1 MIRSWRR
8 RSRGAKAGEKVRDA
22 WIKNGLALNARLRGD
37 RVLASEVP
45 LEGPF
50 GADELAQELDSTM
63 APTRRPRKLLRGVAD
78 PESSLGLKG
87 NLEGQEFTDPGFVST
102 TTDEEMAELFGSGV
116 TLQIDVP
123 PGTPVL
129 DLEELNSQREVLLGR
144 GLRYRVTGDREENGR
159 RVLDVEVLKQ
169 QQQRSRVVPWLIGGV
184 AVAVVVVVAVVAA
197 FMAVIGSGVPCVGG
211 GGSAVAAPPTR
222 AAVKEIPP
230 ERLRIYQEA
239 GKRFDVDWTFL
250 ASLGFQEC
258 GHGTCAEVNSS
269 GCGGPMQIGMVRESA
284 CSPGSGP
291 TIWERYRFD
300 ADGGGAD
307 PFSPADAIFTAARML
322 RPVFGL
328 KGDSYA
334 AYRAVACNY
343 YGACS
348 DGVAN
353 YADEVMARA
362 VEYGFRG
369 KGSPSPT
376 SPIASGATSTTGGS
390 SSGCGSGSTSSGS
403 GNEIVRIARSQ
414 LGTGESPPGSNCNP
428 YGPCVEW
435 CSLFV
440 SWVWKRA
447 GVPMEGSTADY
458 AYSGSIY
465 TWAETHQDDP
475 FAVPPLGGT
484 SSSSQGSGGARVLPP
499 TATPAPGDAVLYGTG
514 PGFGPGEY
522 SAHVGLVERVFPG
535 GQITTID
542 GNFGSIVARSG
553 PFMPS
558 QASTY
563 GMPGPVYGYAHP
575 PTSAEGSEDDG

>member
-1 MIRSWRR
+1 MSSRR
-8 RSRGAKAGEKVRDA
+8 RAG
-22 WIKNGLALNARLRGD
+22 
-37 RVLASEVP
+37 SP
-45 LEGPF
+45 L
-50 GADELAQELDSTM
+50 L
-63 APTRRPRKLLRGVAD
+63 
-78 PESSLGLKG
+78 
-87 NLEGQEFTDPGFVST
+87 
-102 TTDEEMAELFGSGV
+102 
-116 TLQIDVP
+116 
-123 PGTPVL
+123 
-129 DLEELNSQREVLLGR
+129 LLGA
-144 GLRYRVTGDREENGR
+144 GA
-159 RVLDVEVLKQ
+159 
-169 QQQRSRVVPWLIGGV
+169 I
-184 AVAVVVVVAVVAA
+184 AVVLVAITGTV
-197 FMAVIGSGVPCVGG
+197 MAILGSEIACVGG

-222 AAVKEIPP
+222 AAVNEIPP
-230 ERLRIYQEA
+230 PRLRLYQEA
-239 GKRFDVDWTFL
+239 GKRFDVDWAFL
-250 ASLGFQEC
+250 ASLGYQEC
-258 GHGTCAEVNSS
+258 GHGACAEVNSS

-328 KGDSYA
+328 SGDSYA
-334 AYRAVACNY
+334 AYRQVACNY

-369 KGSPSPT
+369 KGSPAPT
-376 SPIASGATSTTGGS
+376 SPIATETAGTESSGCGGS
-390 SSGCGSGSTSSGS
+390 SSTGTSSGS
-403 GNEIVRIARSQ
+403 EIVRIARSQ
-414 LGTGESPPGSNCNP
+414 VGTGESPPGSNCNP

-447 GVPMEGSTADY
+447 GVPMEGSTATY

-475 FAVPPLGGT
+475 FAVPPLGGEAPA
-484 SSSSQGSGGARVLPP
+484 SGEGDGARVLPP

-558 QASTY
+558 QAAAY
-563 GMPGPVYGYAHP
+563 GMPGPIYGYAHP
-575 PTSAEGSEDDG
+575 PNVEGEDGADG

>member
-1 MIRSWRR
+1 MSTGRR
-8 RSRGAKAGEKVRDA
+8 RSGAV
-22 WIKNGLALNARLRGD
+22 
-37 RVLASEVP
+37 
-45 LEGPF
+45 
-50 GADELAQELDSTM
+50 
-63 APTRRPRKLLRGVAD
+63 
-78 PESSLGLKG
+78 LGL
-87 NLEGQEFTDPGFVST
+87 L
-102 TTDEEMAELFGSGV
+102 
-116 TLQIDVP
+116 
-123 PGTPVL
+123 GTAAL
-129 DLEELNSQREVLLGR
+129 A
-144 GLRYRVTGDREENGR
+144 T
-159 RVLDVEVLKQ
+159 
-169 QQQRSRVVPWLIGGV
+169 
-184 AVAVVVVVAVVAA
+184 VVVALVGTV
-197 FMAVIGSGVPCVGG
+197 MAILGSEIACVGG
-211 GGSAVAAPPTR
+211 GGSAVATPPTR

-239 GKRFDVDWTFL
+239 GKRFRVDWAFL
-250 ASLGFQEC
+250 ASIGYQEC

-328 KGDSYA
+328 SGDSYA
-334 AYRAVACNY
+334 AYRQVACNY

-369 KGSPSPT
+369 KGSPPPT
-376 SPIASGATSTTGGS
+376 SPVATETATTGGS
-390 SSGCGSGSTSSGS
+390 ACGGSSSSAAS
-403 GNEIVRIARSQ
+403 GNEIVRIARTQ

-428 YGPCVEW
+428 YGPCVYW

-440 SWVWKRA
+440 AWVWKRA
-447 GVPMEGSTADY
+447 GVPLEGTTATY

-465 TWAETHQDDP
+465 EWAEARENP
-475 FAVPPLGGT
+475 LAVKGIGDAPPSGLGAD
-484 SSSSQGSGGARVLPP
+484 GARVLSP
-499 TATPAPGDAVLYGTG
+499 TQAPSPGDAVLYGTG
-514 PGFGPGEY
+514 PKIGE
-522 SAHVGLVERVFPG
+522 SDHVGIVERVFPG

-542 GNFGSIVARSG
+542 GNLGDQVTRSG

-558 QASTY
+558 QALAY
-563 GMPGPVYGYAHP
+563 GMPGPIYGYAHP
-575 PTSAEGSEDDG
+575 PSSEGDGSDG

>member
-1 MIRSWRR
+1 MSTGRR
-8 RSRGAKAGEKVRDA
+8 RSGA
-22 WIKNGLALNARLRGD
+22 I
-37 RVLASEVP
+37 
-45 LEGPF
+45 
-50 GADELAQELDSTM
+50 
-63 APTRRPRKLLRGVAD
+63 
-78 PESSLGLKG
+78 LGL
-87 NLEGQEFTDPGFVST
+87 LATAALAT
-102 TTDEEMAELFGSGV
+102 
-116 TLQIDVP
+116 
-123 PGTPVL
+123 
-129 DLEELNSQREVLLGR
+129 
-144 GLRYRVTGDREENGR
+144 
-159 RVLDVEVLKQ
+159 
-169 QQQRSRVVPWLIGGV
+169 
-184 AVAVVVVVAVVAA
+184 VVVALVGTV
-197 FMAVIGSGVPCVGG
+197 MAILGSEIACVGG

-239 GKRFDVDWTFL
+239 GKRFRVDWTFL
-250 ASLGFQEC
+250 ASLGYQEC

-328 KGDSYA
+328 SGDSYA
-334 AYRAVACNY
+334 AYREVACNY

-353 YADEVMARA
+353 YADEVMARS

-369 KGSPSPT
+369 KGSPPST
-376 SPIASGATSTTGGS
+376 SPVATETAGTGGSACGGS
-390 SSGCGSGSTSSGS
+390 SSSAAS
-403 GNEIVRIARSQ
+403 GNEIIRIARTQ

-428 YGPCVEW
+428 YGPCVYW

-440 SWVWKRA
+440 AWVWKKA
-447 GVPMEGSTADY
+447 GVPLEGTTATY

-465 TWAETHQDDP
+465 EWAEAKENP
-475 FAVPPLGGT
+475 LAVKGIGDAPPSALGAD
-484 SSSSQGSGGARVLPP
+484 GARVLSP
-499 TATPAPGDAVLYGTG
+499 TQAPSPGDAVLYGTG
-514 PGFGPGEY
+514 PKIGE
-522 SAHVGLVERVFPG
+522 SDHVGIVERVFPG

-542 GNFGSIVARSG
+542 GNLGDQVTRSG

-558 QASTY
+558 QALAY
-563 GMPGPVYGYAHP
+563 GMPGPIYGYAHP
-575 PTSAEGSEDDG
+575 PGSEGEGSDG